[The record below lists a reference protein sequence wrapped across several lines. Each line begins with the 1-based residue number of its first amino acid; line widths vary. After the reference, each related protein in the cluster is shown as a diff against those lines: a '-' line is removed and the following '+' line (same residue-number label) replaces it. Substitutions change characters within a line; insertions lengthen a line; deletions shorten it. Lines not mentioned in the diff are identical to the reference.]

1 MGLLDSL
8 KKSLS
13 SSLNSTVNN
22 AISSAKHSAKSGITQ
37 GVNEAT
43 SKAKNAIHKAV
54 NTKTKKFK
62 FDKIP
67 HTVEEL
73 KALDNC
79 KLTDYFATGAMTVL
93 MLNVWAEDPVAGEA
107 MLEYLNGPY
116 TVDDG
121 DRQFIAG
128 QFMDNRNF
136 IPRSYFK
143 GATPDNNYT
152 PAQPFEL
159 EIIENSYSKEN
170 YDDGYITLYCASG
183 GADSPRNFSLRCKKS
198 TGEWFIND
206 FRALLASIRK
216 PKEQDEWA

>member
-13 SSLNSTVNN
+13 SSISNSVNN
-22 AISSAKHSAKSGITQ
+22 AISNAKHSAKTGISQ
-37 GVNEAT
+37 GINEARN
-43 SKAKNAIHKAV
+43 KAQNAVAKAI

-62 FDKIP
+62 FDTLPK
-67 HTVEEL
+67 TVDEL

-79 KLTDYFATGAMTVL
+79 KLTDYFSTGAMAIL
-93 MLNVWAEDPVAGEA
+93 MLNVWAEDPQAGAA

-116 TVDDG
+116 EVNEM
-121 DRQFIAG
+121 DRQFVSG
-128 QFMDNRNF
+128 QFMDNQKY

-152 PAQPFEL
+152 PEL
-159 EIIENSYSKEN
+159 PYEVEIIENPYSKEN
-170 YDDGYITLYCASG
+170 YDEGYITLYCESG
-183 GADSPRNFSLRCKKS
+183 GADSARNISLRCKKS
-198 TGEWFIND
+198 TGEWFVND
-206 FRALLASIRK
+206 FRALLSSIRK

>member
-1 MGLLDSL
+1 MGILDSL

-13 SSLNSTVNN
+13 GSLNSTVNN
-22 AISSAKHSAKSGITQ
+22 AISSAKQSARSGISK
-37 GVNEAT
+37 GVNEAAN
-43 SKAKNAIHKAV
+43 KAKNAVTKAI

-62 FDKIP
+62 FETLPK
-67 HTVEEL
+67 TVEEL
-73 KALDNC
+73 KALPDC

-93 MLNVWAEDPVAGEA
+93 MLNVWAENPEEGEK

-116 TVDDG
+116 TVNDM
-121 DRQFIAG
+121 DRQFIHG
-128 QFMDNRNF
+128 QFMDNRNY

-152 PAQPFEL
+152 PSQPYEL

-170 YDDGYITLYCASG
+170 YEDGYITLYCESG

-198 TGEWFIND
+198 TGEWFVND
-206 FRALLASIRK
+206 FRALLSSMRK